1 MEADQLRRLR
11 DILNAARLIV
21 SYVRDVSPT
30 EFPAN
35 LEKQDAIIRRIEI
48 IGEAT
53 AHLTEET
60 RIAIPELPFR
70 KMRGM
75 RNIVAHDYANVDV
88 TVIWD
93 VATIHAPQLI
103 AVLATI
109 LGEPGFVA
117 ASSLTRQS
125 RNEIGEPGD
134 AVEEPKPFVPVFVV
148 ANDVR
153 AIDSAIQDVIDASR
167 NLNVTTLR
175 QGVTSECGVAIYNL
189 PASCCI

>member
-35 LEKQDAIIRRIEI
+35 IEKQDAIIRRIEI

-75 RNIVAHDYANVDV
+75 RNIVAHDDANVDV
-88 TVIWD
+88 TVIGD
-93 VATIHAPQLI
+93 VATTIHAPQLI
-103 AVLATI
+103 AVL
-109 LGEPGFVA
+109 EPFLAG
-117 ASSLTRQS
+117 L
-125 RNEIGEPGD
+125 
-134 AVEEPKPFVPVFVV
+134 
-148 ANDVR
+148 
-153 AIDSAIQDVIDASR
+153 DS
-167 NLNVTTLR
+167 
-175 QGVTSECGVAIYNL
+175 L
-189 PASCCI
+189 PAQA